1 MNSKIIPIVSPYLH
15 FSLPNDLTAGG
26 LFAFVTSGYIA
37 RPPAHIQP
45 QNLPDSNNLRVW
57 STPFYAIPIIMSSFS
72 TILSMVIS
80 Q

>member
-15 FSLPNDLTAGG
+15 FSLPKDLTAGG
-26 LFAFVTSGYIA
+26 LPDFVISGYIA

-45 QNLPDSNNLRVW
+45 QNLPLSNNFLVW
-57 STPFYAIPIIMSSFS
+57 STPFYAIPIIISSFS